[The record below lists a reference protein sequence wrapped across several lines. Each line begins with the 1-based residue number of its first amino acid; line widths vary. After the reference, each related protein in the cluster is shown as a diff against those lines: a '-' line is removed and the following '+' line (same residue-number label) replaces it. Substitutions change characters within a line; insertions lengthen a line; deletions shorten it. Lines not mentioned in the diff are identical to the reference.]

1 LYPRSCEEE
10 LTVSTNNILFITL
23 SNIGDVI
30 LTLPTLE
37 AIHVKYPRAMIDI
50 VGDKK
55 SLILFK
61 NCPYVNKIIEKNK
74 DSGIKGLVKLI
85 LTLRQTR
92 YDLAIDLRTDGLLY
106 FIRSKIKLHKYS
118 NKSTKDLHA
127 VEKHFLVIKDIV
139 DKAISKPKIWLSRD
153 EKKISSRVLGKNVDR
168 KILALGLGANYE
180 GKIWPVDS
188 FLKLAG
194 RLKPYFDIVMLIGNK
209 QDNKLAIEFQSMYEG
224 DTINCS
230 GQHNLLET
238 ASLLSKAL
246 FFVGND
252 SGLGHIASAV
262 NIKSLT
268 IFGPGEPWRYRPW
281 GDKGIWIQ
289 SSDLKINSVNPD
301 QAADEII
308 SFLK

>member
-1 LYPRSCEEE
+1 MYPRSCEEE

-153 EKKISSRVLGKNVDR
+153 EKNISSRVLGKNVDR

>member
-1 LYPRSCEEE
+1 MG
-10 LTVSTNNILFITL
+10 VNNILFITL

-37 AIHVKYPRAMIDI
+37 AIHGKYPGAMVDI

-61 NCPYVNKIIEKNK
+61 NFPYVNNIIEKNK
-74 DSGIKGLVKLI
+74 DSGLKGLAKLI
-85 LTLRQTR
+85 LTIRQTR

-106 FIRSKIKLHKYS
+106 FIRSKIKLNKYS
-118 NKSTKDLHA
+118 NISTKDLHS
-127 VEKHFLVIKDIV
+127 VEKHFLVIKEIV
-139 DKAISKPKIWLSRD
+139 DKTIYKPKIWLTID
-153 EKKISSRVLGKNVDR
+153 EEKVSNRVLGKNEDR
-168 KILALGLGANYE
+168 KVLALGLGANYA

-188 FLKLAG
+188 FVKLAG

-301 QAADEII
+301 QAADKII